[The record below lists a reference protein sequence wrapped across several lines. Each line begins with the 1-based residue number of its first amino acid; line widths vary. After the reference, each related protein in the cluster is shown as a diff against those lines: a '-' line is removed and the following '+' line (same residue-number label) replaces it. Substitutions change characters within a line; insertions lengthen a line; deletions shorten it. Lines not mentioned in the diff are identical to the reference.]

1 GSTFALLGN
10 RLLRG
15 PVARWVMEKFFGVS
29 RRRRLPP
36 FAPRSFLR
44 MAARWGWTK
53 KPGVRSQESGVRGQV
68 PALLTPDSCPLTPEK
83 VALFV
88 DVFANYHDPQIA
100 EAAVR
105 VLRHNGVAVYVPPG
119 QCSCGMEALA
129 QGDVE
134 TARELARHNLRVFAD
149 LAREGYRVVCP
160 EPTAA
165 LALRHDYLDLL
176 DDPDARLV
184 AGRTVE
190 LTAFLWELYTHGRLR
205 TGSGPRPLALG
216 HHVPCHVKALGQP
229 PAGPALLAL
238 IPGLRVHTID
248 VSCSGMAGTYGL
260 RADAYATS
268 LAAGRPM
275 IDELR

>member
-1 GSTFALLGN
+1 
-10 RLLRG
+10 
-15 PVARWVMEKFFGVS
+15 S

-44 MAARWGWTK
+44 QAARWGWTR
-53 KPGVRSQESGVRGQV
+53 KPADRG
-68 PALLTPDSCPLTPEK
+68 PGTEDK

-88 DVFANYHDPQIA
+88 DIFANYHDPQIA

-119 QCSCGMEALA
+119 QKSCGMEALA

-149 LAREGYRVVCP
+149 LVREGYRVVCP
-160 EPTAA
+160 EPTSA

-184 AGRTVE
+184 AGSTVE
-190 LTAFLWELYTHGRLR
+190 LTTYLGELHAVGAFR
-205 TGSGPRPLALG
+205 TDFQPLDLGLG
-216 HHVPCHVKALGQP
+216 HHVPCHQKALGVP
-229 PAGPALLAL
+229 PAAPALLAL
-238 IPGLRVHTID
+238 IPGVRVHTID
-248 VSCSGMAGTYGL
+248 VGCSGMAGTYGL
-260 RADAYATS
+260 KATAYDTS
-268 LAAGRPM
+268 LAAG
-275 IDELR
+275 